1 MDVIQ
6 QIYQI
11 YTQSTGV
18 NTDTRSIE
26 EGQLFFA
33 LKGGNFDGN
42 KYATQALEQGAIAVV
57 VDDESVVA
65 SDKFVLVDDVLEVL
79 QKVARMHRDTFS
91 IPFFGIT
98 GSNGKTTTK
107 ELLYATVS
115 QKFKTV
121 ATKGNLNNHI
131 GVPLTL
137 LSIPRDTEFAIIEMG
152 ANHVGEIAELS
163 AIANP
168 THGLITNIGK
178 AHLEGFG
185 SIEGVARGKSEL
197 YLHLMKNAGVV
208 FVNGADEHLVRM
220 SSRIASPIYYSHPQ
234 AFYPVTFMGANPNV
248 TYKDPAGKEW
258 ETNLIGEYNFNNIAA
273 ALTVGKFFEV
283 SEEQMHQALVNYVSD
298 NNRSEVR
305 KIGTNTI
312 ILDAYNANPSS
323 MKSAITTFAEMAV
336 AKKVVML
343 GDMFELGDSAK
354 EEHQAIADLAIGF
367 NIDEVYL
374 CGHEFE
380 KVQGGEK
387 FLETTDLKSFLE
399 KNKFE
404 NTHILIKGS
413 RGMKMESLLEV
424 L

>member
-42 KYATQALEQGAIAVV
+42 KYAAQALEQGAMAVV
-57 VDDESVVA
+57 VDDESVVT
-65 SDKFVLVDDVLEVL
+65 SDQFILVENVLIAL

-107 ELLYATVS
+107 ELLYTVVS

-197 YLHLMKNAGVV
+197 YLHLLKNNGVV

-220 SSRIASPIYYSHPQ
+220 ATRIENPIYYSHPK
-234 AFYPVTFMGANPNV
+234 AFYPVEFLGANPLV
-248 TYKDPAGKEW
+248 VYKDPNGKEW
-258 ETNLIGEYNFNNIAA
+258 GTNLIGEYNFNNMAA
-273 ALTVGKFFEV
+273 ALTIGRFFDV
-283 SEEQMHQALVNYVSD
+283 AEEEMNQALVDYVSD

-312 ILDAYNANPSS
+312 VLDAYNANPSS
-323 MKSAITTFAEMAV
+323 MKSAIVTFSNMDV

-343 GDMFELGDSAK
+343 GDMFELGETS
-354 EEHQAIADLAIGF
+354 EQEHQEIVDLAL
-367 NIDEVYL
+367 NSKIDEVYL
-374 CGHEFE
+374 CGEYFYKSE
-380 KVQGGEK
+380 GGEK
-387 FLETTDLKSFLE
+387 FVETINLKEYLTV
-399 KNKFE
+399 NKFE

-413 RGMKMESLLEV
+413 RGMKMEVLLEV